1 MKMKDLLQEG
11 RIIQETFKKKTSLNE
26 GIFGDM
32 LKYILKKAAKVELDP
47 EILTNAMDD
56 SFLPKANG
64 EVKRQI
70 YPKMNDEQKAKLEK
84 TFLLIRN
91 DLALEIKNG
100 WITTMEELA
109 KRYVIVSTEKMKN
122 FL

>member
-1 MKMKDLLQEG
+1 MKDLLQEG